1 MSSLPAAAFSYSL
14 PDMPR
19 FHFYHY
25 NDQQEIVICMAAEG
39 GSLVTGQL
47 YVQQSTHG
55 VTMFLKKPAAPA
67 MEAFQVCIIVIRM
80 KDAGEQNEAKMFRCR
95 SCNEVVFRYDR
106 DVATGQAH
114 KYYPELPNVRLYA
127 DAVDAFNASD
137 RICPACGLQQDPFPQ
152 DIAGLAPV
160 RPVRRS
166 GEPSPRGDRRRGGAG
181 SSRRWP
187 HDGAAPRAA
196 QDPQRPEGGRLAHGS
211 YDDFPVAPAGVDPAP
226 HLSRNTRCTALLAGD
241 PGRTSYS

>member
-1 MSSLPAAAFSYSL
+1 VSASTGHAWFGVDAPPKRAPLKASVFQTMMNHQGMQQQKELFPYFEHGELVPAAAFSYSL

-25 NDQQEIVICMAAEG
+25 NDQQEIVLCMAAQG

-47 YVQQSTHG
+47 YVQQNTHG

-67 MEAFQVCIIVIRM
+67 MEGYQVSIIVIRM

-106 DVATGQAH
+106 DVSSGPPH

-127 DAVDAFNASD
+127 DAVDAFNATD

-152 DIAGLAPV
+152 DIAGWRRYAQYADLAN
-160 RPVRRS
+160 RAR
-166 GEPSPRGDRRRGGAG
+166 GEIE
-181 SSRRWP
+181 
-187 HDGAAPRAA
+187 AAA
-196 QDPQRPEGGRLAHGS
+196 ERLQ
-211 YDDFPVAPAGVDPAP
+211 PAVVP
-226 HLSRNTRCTALLAGD
+226 
-241 PGRTSYS
+241 

>member
-1 MSSLPAAAFSYSL
+1 MSASTGHAWFGVDAPPKRAPLKASVFQTMMNHQGMQQQKELFPYFEHGELVPAAAFSYSL

-25 NDQQEIVICMAAEG
+25 NDQQEIVLCMAAQG

-47 YVQQSTHG
+47 YVQQNTHG

-67 MEAFQVCIIVIRM
+67 MEGYQVSIIVIRM

-106 DVATGQAH
+106 DVSSGPPH

-127 DAVDAFNASD
+127 DAVDAFNATD

-152 DIAGLAPV
+152 DIAGWRRYAQYADLAN
-160 RPVRRS
+160 RAR
-166 GEPSPRGDRRRGGAG
+166 GEIE
-181 SSRRWP
+181 
-187 HDGAAPRAA
+187 AAA
-196 QDPQRPEGGRLAHGS
+196 ERLQ
-211 YDDFPVAPAGVDPAP
+211 PAVVP
-226 HLSRNTRCTALLAGD
+226 
-241 PGRTSYS
+241 